1 MKKLLFG
8 ILAST
13 SLIACTSTEK
23 KSETAENQPAAT
35 IEHIYKPTYSNGTKM
50 GDQKNVLLIEQ
61 FHQALFAKDF
71 NKVGNFLVDTAQFYG
86 DDGTIIKG
94 KSALIDY
101 MQKTFTPLDFKNFS
115 VAVSMS
121 VIGDNN
127 QEWVL
132 VWDNADVVLPD
143 GKSQKFDWMDAF
155 RVENG
160 KIISFNGFAKSP
172 KN

>member
-8 ILAST
+8 ILASA

-23 KSETAENQPAAT
+23 KSDTVEKQPAQA
-35 IEHIYKPTYSNGTKM
+35 IEHIYKPTYSGVTKI
-50 GDQKNVLLIEQ
+50 GDQKSVLLVEE

-71 NKVGNFLVDTAQFYG
+71 NKVGSFLVDTAQFYG

-94 KSALIDY
+94 KPALVDY
-101 MQKTFTPLDFKNFS
+101 MQKTFSPLTFKNFS

-121 VIGDNN
+121 VISENN
-127 QEWVL
+127 QNWVL

-143 GKSQKFDWMDAF
+143 GKTQKFDWMDAF

-160 KIISFNGFAKSP
+160 KIIAFNGFAKSP